1 MEKSENGTTNDARVA
16 DIVAWMRATA
26 DVYADAAD
34 LVGDGYAVTWR
45 IIADLIEKR
54 SWEER

>member
-1 MEKSENGTTNDARVA
+1 MEKREDTGRDDARVA
-16 DIVAWMRATA
+16 DIVAWMRVTA
-26 DVYADAAD
+26 DIYADAAD

-54 SWEER
+54 AWERR